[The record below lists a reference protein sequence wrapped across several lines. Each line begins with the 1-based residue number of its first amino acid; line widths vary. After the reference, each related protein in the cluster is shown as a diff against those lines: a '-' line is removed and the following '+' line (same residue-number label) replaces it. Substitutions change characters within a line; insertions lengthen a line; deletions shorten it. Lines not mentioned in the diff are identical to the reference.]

1 MIAAD
6 VMTKDPRTILD
17 TDLVSDAL
25 EVLATLDI
33 RHLPVVDDSDT
44 LVGMISD
51 RDLGPIARS
60 YDESS
65 RRRISEY
72 MSADVVSVDEDSDLR
87 EVIETLLEQ
96 RIGAV
101 PVVDGDGKIT
111 GIISYVDLLR
121 TYAGELEPD
130 AAKEAPRAAKRP
142 KAKSKAATRAK
153 SSKKTKAVAK
163 KNAKPAAK
171 KNAKSVAK
179 KKAKKT
185 PKRSR

>member
-1 MIAAD
+1 MIAVD
-6 VMTKDPRTILD
+6 VMTENPRTILE
-17 TDLVSDAL
+17 TDSVSDAL

-51 RDLGPIARS
+51 RDLGPLMRN
-60 YDESS
+60 YDEASG
-65 RRRISEY
+65 RKISEY
-72 MSADVVSVDEDSDLR
+72 MSADVVSVDEDADLR

-101 PVVDGDGKIT
+101 PVIDGDGKLT

-130 AAKEAPRAAKRP
+130 AKKTVGSAKKP
-142 KAKSKAATRAK
+142 KAKAKAKAK
-153 SSKKTKAVAK
+153 AK
-163 KNAKPAAK
+163 KAKPKAKAKPAAK
-171 KNAKSVAK
+171 KK
-179 KKAKKT
+179 
-185 PKRSR
+185 KRSR

>member
-6 VMTKDPRTILD
+6 VMTVDPRTILA
-17 TDLVSDAL
+17 TDPVSDAL

-51 RDLGPIARS
+51 RDLGPLVRN
-60 YDESS
+60 YDEASGQK
-65 RRRISEY
+65 ISEY

-101 PVVDGDGKIT
+101 PVIDGDGKLT

-130 AAKEAPRAAKRP
+130 AKKSRGAAKKP
-142 KAKSKAATRAK
+142 KAKK
-153 SSKKTKAVAK
+153 VAK
-163 KNAKPAAK
+163 KAKAKAAPKGKAKAKAKAKAKVAKKAKPATK
-171 KNAKSVAK
+171 KNKR
-179 KKAKKT
+179 